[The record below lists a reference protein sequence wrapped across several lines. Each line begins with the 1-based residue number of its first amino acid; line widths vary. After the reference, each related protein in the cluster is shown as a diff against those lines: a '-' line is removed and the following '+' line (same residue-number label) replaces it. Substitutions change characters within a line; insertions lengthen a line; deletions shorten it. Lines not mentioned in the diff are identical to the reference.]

1 MKKGLRNAVISILI
15 IALAIAGIV
24 ILVKHMHSGE
34 NNHSMLDGTQED
46 QREPGEGIP
55 APGGNPPTGE
65 NSEENGMPD
74 ENGLSEGDIL
84 PGNQNDEKTA
94 DELQIDLEKIKPN
107 EAGKIMVVMFH
118 NFVESFEP
126 TKYDDG
132 QYTITFKAFEEL
144 LHTLYEKGY
153 RLISFKDFIDNN
165 INVPAGCIPMV
176 FTFDDGTRGQFSLV
190 EEDGV
195 LKAERKSAVGI
206 MEEFCSK
213 YPDFGLKGTFFVNMG
228 TSVFSG
234 GSLQQRLQY
243 LIDKGFEIG
252 NHTFNH
258 VNLLNVK
265 SSEEIQY
272 QLGANQKKIYEL
284 GLNYKMFAFSL
295 PYGNPAKEFREYLIK
310 GKYEDVEYENL
321 AIVEVGWNPAP
332 SPADKD
338 FNPYSIPRVRAPGIN
353 PERFDLNWW
362 LENLSREEQYI
373 SDGNP
378 DTITVPESKAGSID
392 TGKIQNKKLIV
403 Y

>member
-15 IALAIAGIV
+15 IALAITGIV

-46 QREPGEGIP
+46 QREPGKGIP
-55 APGGNPPTGE
+55 APGGNPSTGE

-234 GSLQQRLQY
+234 GSLRQRLQY

-295 PYGNPAKEFREYLIK
+295 P
-310 GKYEDVEYENL
+310 
-321 AIVEVGWNPAP
+321 
-332 SPADKD
+332 
-338 FNPYSIPRVRAPGIN
+338 
-353 PERFDLNWW
+353 
-362 LENLSREEQYI
+362 
-373 SDGNP
+373 
-378 DTITVPESKAGSID
+378 
-392 TGKIQNKKLIV
+392 
-403 Y
+403 